1 MTGIAAGSGG
11 LAVATADVQVPE
23 PATDQQPNQRRGP
36 GVRGYLLAGGLYLVL
51 SVGLWWH
58 VWTNGSSTV
67 MTCACTDAGR
77 MVWYLEWSTFA
88 LTHGHSLLFSNWLF
102 HPAGF
107 NLLSDTSAV
116 AIALVM
122 SPVTRLFG
130 PVTAINVA
138 STLIPALV
146 ALSMFWLLLR
156 WVRWAPAAFVG
167 GLAYGFSA
175 SVIVQLAFGWLNLA
189 CMALLPLMV
198 ACFDEL
204 YIRQRFRPARVG
216 AALAVLVTVQFFVS
230 TEMVLIVSVSAVL
243 ATALVAGYAGFHR
256 RGELGR
262 RTRHALVGVAVALGL
277 TLVLLAYPVWFV
289 LAGPAHLSGMVWST
303 NVPGNLGNSIGNLWS
318 THGQWGPISS
328 VVLAK
333 EAAALGGYRGPPT
346 PSASYLGPGMLLV
359 IAAGTLW
366 WRSDRRLW
374 FFGCL
379 GVLTALLSLRVGGGR
394 WGPWAVVTHL
404 PLFDD
409 VVQSRFAA
417 VFGLCAAAMTSIIV
431 DRSRSAALRR
441 FTPAAAPGADR
452 WTASR
457 AGAVAVAVAV
467 AVSLVALAPVASA
480 LAPNLPLSVQ
490 PVIVPS
496 WFLTAADHL
505 PSGRVLL
512 TYPFATADSQ
522 ASIPWLAIGGMRYQ
536 MAGGGGPAGTVA
548 RSGADRVGF
557 SVLRQASVPLLAAP
571 TLSASNLEAVR
582 SAMRDWGVTTVV
594 VPDDAGLP
602 AYQTARGTGFGVAFF
617 TAVLGSEPVYQ
628 DHAWVWSDTGHRP
641 PPLSLAPSDLAAC
654 TDGSLAG
661 LAGDGVARCVVAAS
675 GRSGSNG

>member
-1 MTGIAAGSGG
+1 
-11 LAVATADVQVPE
+11 
-23 PATDQQPNQRRGP
+23 
-36 GVRGYLLAGGLYLVL
+36 
-51 SVGLWWH
+51 
-58 VWTNGSSTV
+58 
-67 MTCACTDAGR
+67 MTCDCTDAGR

-107 NLLSDTSAV
+107 NLLSDTSAL

-379 GVLTALLSLRVGGGR
+379 GVLTAAAQPASGWGAVGAVGGGHPPSPLR
-394 WGPWAVVTHL
+394 RRGAV
-404 PLFDD
+404 
-409 VVQSRFAA
+409 
-417 VFGLCAAAMTSIIV
+417 
-431 DRSRSAALRR
+431 ALRR
-441 FTPAAAPGADR
+441 RLRALRRRHDLDHRGSLTIGGPPAVHTGGCARGGQVDGVASGRGGRGRGRGRVAGGTGPGGFGL
-452 WTASR
+452 
-457 AGAVAVAVAV
+457 GAEP
-467 AVSLVALAPVASA
+467 PVA
-480 LAPNLPLSVQ
+480 VQ

-522 ASIPWLAIGGMRYQ
+522 ASIPWQAIGGMRYQ

-557 SVLRQASVPLLAAP
+557 SVLRQASVPLLPAP

-617 TAVLGSEPVYQ
+617 TAVLGSEPVCQ